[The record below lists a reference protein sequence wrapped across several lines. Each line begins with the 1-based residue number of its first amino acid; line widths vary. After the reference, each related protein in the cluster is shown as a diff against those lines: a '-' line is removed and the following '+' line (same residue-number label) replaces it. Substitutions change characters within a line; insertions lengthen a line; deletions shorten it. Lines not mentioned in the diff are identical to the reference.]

1 MLVADRSN
9 MTPILAVESIC
20 KSFGKRVI
28 LNSAGVW
35 ATPGKITVLLG
46 RNGCG
51 KTTLVRIACG
61 LLQPDHGVVVYRGE
75 RLTRPKLWQLARNG
89 LFFLPE
95 RNLLLSG
102 LTCGEHLAAVAYHHK
117 LAGVGDAV
125 DRLRIGD
132 LLNRKPRQLSGGERR
147 RVELAVT
154 LARQPECLIADEPFL
169 GIAPRDAELLQD
181 IFRELAA
188 SGTAL
193 ILTGHEVPSL
203 LVLADEVVWHTAGT
217 THALGGPDQAK
228 QHHQFGKEYLDRALP
243 N

>member
-1 MLVADRSN
+1 

-35 ATPGKITVLLG
+35 AIPGKITVILG

-51 KTTLVRIACG
+51 KTTLMRIACG
-61 LLQPDHGVVVYRGE
+61 LLKPDYGVVVYRGE
-75 RLTRPKLWQLARNG
+75 RLTNPRLWQLARRG

-95 RNLLLSG
+95 RNLLHDG
-102 LTCGEHLAAVAYHHK
+102 LTCGDHLNAVAYHHRVTGLGDVVEK
-117 LAGVGDAV
+117 LRV
-125 DRLRIGD
+125 GD
-132 LLNRKPRQLSGGERR
+132 LLSRKPRQMSGGEVR

-154 LARQPECLIADEPFL
+154 LTRQPQCLIADEPFL
-169 GIAPRDAELLQD
+169 GIAPRDAELLQLV
-181 IFRELAA
+181 FRELAA
-188 SGTAL
+188 SGAAV
-193 ILTGHEVPSL
+193 ILTGHEVRSL
-203 LVLADEVVWHTAGT
+203 LELADDVIWHTAGT
-217 THALGGPDQAK
+217 THALGGPEQAR

>member
-1 MLVADRSN
+1 

-35 ATPGKITVLLG
+35 AIPGKITVILG

-51 KTTLVRIACG
+51 KTTLMRIACG
-61 LLQPDHGVVVYRGE
+61 LLKPDYGVVVYRGE
-75 RLTRPKLWQLARNG
+75 RLTNPKLWQLARSG

-95 RNLLLSG
+95 RNLLHAG
-102 LTCGEHLAAVAYHHK
+102 LTCREHLDVVAYHHK
-117 LAGVGDAV
+117 ETGIVDAVEKLRVGDLM
-125 DRLRIGD
+125 R
-132 LLNRKPRQLSGGERR
+132 RKPHQLSGGEVR

-154 LARQPECLIADEPFL
+154 LARQPLCLIADEPFL
-169 GIAPRDAELLQD
+169 GIAPTDAELLQLV
-181 IFRELAA
+181 FRELAA
-188 SGTAL
+188 NGVAI
-193 ILTGHEVPSL
+193 ILTGHEVRSL
-203 LVLADEVVWHTAGT
+203 LELADDVIWHTAGT
-217 THALGGPDQAK
+217 THALGGPEQAR